1 MLLVAALLLA
11 AGAPLLSF
19 DATELHY
26 FDPQGSDRTSLSYL
40 SHGSGS
46 IPLELGEK
54 LLTKETH
61 ALGADSLVVVVNQE
75 YAIIREQIR
84 ALVVDRHG
92 IAEEH
97 DTEAGPIPKPK
108 EEQPPYQGIEYP
120 FWPLLGDGLAVFN
133 DLAKPV
139 SLPKEYELT
148 SRPYNRIESV
158 EGYSQLRIRV
168 TDGNGLL
175 GKQVTLLQIRRRD
188 YSKERARLH
197 HALPIPLPYRE
208 YLAFT
213 VVTDTEVNIVENL
226 KWRVPGVVIRYWVP
240 SHRIGEQSYRE
251 DFWAGMAKVVSQF

>member
-1 MLLVAALLLA
+1 MLLVAALLFA
-11 AGAPLLSF
+11 AGAPLVSF

-26 FDPQGSDRTSLSYL
+26 FDPQGSDRTPLSYL

-75 YAIIREQIR
+75 YSSIREQIR
-84 ALVVDRHG
+84 ALVADRYG
-92 IAEEH
+92 IANEH
-97 DTEAGPIPKPK
+97 DNEAGPIPRPR
-108 EEQPPYQGIEYP
+108 EEQFPYQGIEYP
-120 FWPLLGDGLAVFN
+120 LWPPLGDGLAAFN

-148 SRPYNRIESV
+148 SWPYNRIESV

-175 GKQVTLLQIRRRD
+175 GKRVTIFQIRRRD

-208 YLAFT
+208 YVAFT
-213 VVTDTEVNIVENL
+213 VVTDTEVSIVENL
-226 KWRVPGVVIRYWVP
+226 KLRAPGVIVRYWVP
-240 SHRIGEQSYRE
+240 SHRMGEQSYRE
-251 DFWAGMAKVVSQF
+251 DFWAGLVKVVSQF